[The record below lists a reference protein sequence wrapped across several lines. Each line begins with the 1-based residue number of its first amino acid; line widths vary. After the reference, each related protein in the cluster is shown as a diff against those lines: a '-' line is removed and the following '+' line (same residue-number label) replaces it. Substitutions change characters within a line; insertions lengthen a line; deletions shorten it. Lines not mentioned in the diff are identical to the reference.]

1 MAKKTRY
8 SREELAAMVDK
19 ELRQALGAPG
29 TEIWQIRKRNLEYY
43 QAEAIGEL
51 SGPGVPDRSQIVAT
65 DVADT
70 IESMLPP
77 LVRTFAASKDAVEC
91 APRTAKSAPQ
101 AKMASEYMRHIFWER
116 CNGFSVLH
124 NLFKDGLLQK
134 VGFVKVCWDST
145 PQEVT
150 NEYHGLTPEQVAEM
164 LQEPGV
170 EVLEQEVRQ
179 DVVEG
184 QPVTLYDLTIKRT
197 LSKGR
202 ALIENIPPEEMRLH
216 QRARYGEEPLFVAQ
230 ETSRSRG
237 QLEAEGYDLTGIS
250 STGDTWDTDEVS
262 RSIFDR
268 QQMAFE
274 EEGEMEHFRVAEV
287 YWQLDQDNDGK
298 PEWRK
303 ILMIGDTVMED
314 EAVQEHPF
322 AWFCPTPI
330 PHVFFGLCP
339 ADQAVEPQRLN
350 TSLMRALVDNTYL
363 TVNQRS
369 AVRSGMVNLDDLLNS
384 RPGGIVRVESQDA
397 LMPIP
402 QPALS
407 PAAWQMVEWSDMW
420 RERRT
425 GFTRY
430 SQGLKADALS
440 PQTAYGASVIAEKD
454 DMRMELI
461 ARVAAESVR
470 NMLQKLLRVMA
481 RYQDVAEQVEL
492 FGEWVSI
499 DPRVWDECFDIKV
512 NVGLGVGNKDK
523 RAQTL
528 LQVIGLQQPMIQ
540 AGMVAP
546 QGAVIAAMKYSE
558 AAGLSDAQE
567 LFPPAQPQPPQ
578 PDPRLQFE
586 QAKAQAE
593 MQMEQSKQQ
602 MQMQMEQQR
611 MQMQAEVDTNRQAAE
626 QAQQQA
632 KMQAQMELERFK
644 AELSS
649 QLELQKSQIQQQ
661 TQLAIARINAE
672 SRIDAAQLQAQTTL
686 SAQQES
692 ASDGAV
698 NA

>member
-1 MAKKTRY
+1 MAKAKRY
-8 SREELAAMVDK
+8 NRDELSSMVDK

-29 TEIWQIRKRNLEYY
+29 GEIWQIRKRNLEYFK
-43 QAEAIGEL
+43 AEAVGEL
-51 SGPGVPDRSQIVAT
+51 AAPSVPDRSAIVAT

-70 IESMLPP
+70 VESMLPS
-77 LVRTFAASKDAVEC
+77 LVRTFAASQDAVEC
-91 APRTAKSAPQ
+91 APRTMQSAPQ
-101 AKMASEYMRHIFWER
+101 AKLASEYLRHVFWQR
-116 CNGFSVLH
+116 CGGFNVLH
-124 NLFKDGLLQK
+124 HWFKDALIQK
-134 VGFVKVCWDST
+134 VGFVKVCWDET
-145 PQEVT
+145 EETVT
-150 NEYHGLTPEQVAEM
+150 QEYHGLTPEQVAEM
-164 LQEPGV
+164 LAEANV
-170 EVLEQEVRQ
+170 EVLEQEAKQEVI
-179 DVVEG
+179 EG
-184 QPVTLYDLTIKRT
+184 QPVTLYDLEVKRT

-202 ALIENIPPEEMRLH
+202 AIVHNVPPEEMRIH

-230 ETSRSRG
+230 ETTRTRG

-250 STGDTWDTDEVS
+250 STGVRWDNDEVS

-274 EEGEMEHFRVAEV
+274 EEGEMEQFRVAEV
-287 YWQLDQDNDGK
+287 YWQLDQNNDGK
-298 PEWRK
+298 PEWLK
-303 ILMIGDTVMED
+303 ILMIGDTVVE
-314 EAVQEHPF
+314 EEEVQEHPF
-322 AWFCPTPI
+322 AFFCPSPI

-339 ADQAVEPQRLN
+339 ADQAIEPQRLN

-363 TVNQRS
+363 TVNQRT

-384 RPGGIVRVESQDA
+384 RPGGIVRVDSQDA

-407 PAAWQMVEWSDMW
+407 PAAWQMVEWADQW

-461 ARVAAESVR
+461 ARVAADSVR
-470 NMLQKLLRVMA
+470 ILMQKLLRVMA
-481 RYQDVAEQVEL
+481 RYQDVADQVEL
-492 FGEWVSI
+492 FGQWVSI
-499 DPRVWDECFDIKV
+499 DPRIWDECFDIRV

-546 QGAVIAAMKYSE
+546 QGAVVAAMKYAE
-558 AAGLSDAQE
+558 AAGLSDSQE

-593 MQMEQSKQQ
+593 MQLEQSKQQ

-686 SAQQES
+686 SAQQEA